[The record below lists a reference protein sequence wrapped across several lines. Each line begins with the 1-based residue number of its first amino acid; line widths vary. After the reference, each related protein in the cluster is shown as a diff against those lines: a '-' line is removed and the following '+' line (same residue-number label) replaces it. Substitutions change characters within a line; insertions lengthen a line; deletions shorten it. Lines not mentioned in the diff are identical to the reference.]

1 MFITKFIKEKYG
13 TNFGHN
19 FFKKSLEQISK
30 KNPRQRLNTMFFK
43 KFRICQKE
51 NFGTKIRA
59 KTF

>member
-43 KFRICQKE
+43 KFRFCQKKTLGKK
-51 NFGTKIRA
+51 FGQKP
-59 KTF
+59 F